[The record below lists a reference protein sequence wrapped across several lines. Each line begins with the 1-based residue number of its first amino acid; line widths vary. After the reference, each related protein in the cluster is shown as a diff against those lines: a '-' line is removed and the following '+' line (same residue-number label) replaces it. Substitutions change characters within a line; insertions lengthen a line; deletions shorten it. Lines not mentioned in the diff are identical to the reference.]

1 VARIGLKIAID
12 EAIRTLKALIQRNW
26 ALFVM
31 LMIGI
36 IAVLGVVNPPW
47 YQRYQSLL
55 WAVAVLLTIALW
67 IIRKQTED

>member
-55 WAVAVLLTIALW
+55 WAAAVLLTIFLW
-67 IIRKQTED
+67 ILRKRTED

>member
-1 VARIGLKIAID
+1 
-12 EAIRTLKALIQRNW
+12 
-26 ALFVM
+26 M

-36 IAVLGVVNPPW
+36 IAVLGVVNPLW

-55 WAVAVLLTIALW
+55 WAAAAVLLTIFLW